1 LKSLASQSRK
11 WLESVLSWLTKYM
24 GSLSKELRKIQ
35 MVVFDRLMRTSD
47 NPDEARLL
55 AEASKQIPKDRR
67 VVIVDSDL
75 AYGNARALAI
85 DLNKVLD
92 EDELL
97 FLAHDQAGLNWA
109 KSNGLPAAV
118 FSSKSDANSAEL
130 WDKLI
135 RAKVSVHDT
144 HNWWRTRDQL
154 LQRSLLEG
162 SYKVQLWHGATGPV
176 GKVFGLE
183 RLNTAKTFWHF
194 SAVATSS
201 VGFDALINEPSQA
214 EYRRTRSMIAHKSVH
229 DVEYRL
235 VDAMNSKSWMPKE
248 KVKIL
253 VAPTYSES
261 TEGEDQLVAWIAQL
275 AGVAR
280 TKNWDVDVAL
290 HPGAK
295 PRVAKLIKK
304 HAKLTPR
311 IDGITTS
318 ELLNFSVVVT
328 DFSGIAHDALLLG
341 IPTVSVLVDFDS
353 YQDLCPSLVDQDQ
366 MDIAYVANEIK
377 DLQNQIELAVSS
389 DPLASLRE
397 VYANKVE
404 TGLQALP
411 GVNTRESVLA
421 ALNA

>member
-1 LKSLASQSRK
+1 
-11 WLESVLSWLTKYM
+11 M

-35 MVVFDRLMRTSD
+35 MVVFDRFMRSSD

-55 AEASKQIPKDRR
+55 AEASRQIPKDRR

-97 FLAHDQAGLNWA
+97 FLADDQAGLNWA
-109 KSNGLPAAV
+109 KSQGLPAAV
-118 FSSKSDANSAEL
+118 FSSKSEANSAEL

-135 RAKVSVHDT
+135 RAKVSVYDT
-144 HNWWRTRDQL
+144 HTWWRTRDQL
-154 LQRSLLEG
+154 LQKSLLEG

-183 RLNTAKTFWHF
+183 RLNTAMTFWHF

-201 VGFDALINEPSQA
+201 VGFDALVNEPSQA
-214 EYRRTRSMIAHKSVH
+214 EYRRTRSLIAHKSVH

-235 VDAMNSKSWMPKE
+235 VEAMNSKSWFPKE
-248 KVKIL
+248 KTKIL
-253 VAPTYSES
+253 VVPTYSES

-280 TKNWDVDVAL
+280 TKNWLVDVAL

-304 HAKLTPR
+304 HAKLTPS
-311 IDGITTS
+311 IHGVTTN
-318 ELLNFSVVVT
+318 ELLSYSAVVT

-341 IPTVSVLVDFDS
+341 IPTVSVLVDFDN

-366 MDIAYVANEIK
+366 MNVAYVVNEINN
-377 DLQNQIELAVSS
+377 LQHQLEIAIGS
-389 DPLASLRE
+389 DPLASERE
-397 VYANKVE
+397 AYVNKVV

-421 ALNA
+421 ALNF

>member
-1 LKSLASQSRK
+1 
-11 WLESVLSWLTKYM
+11 M

-35 MVVFDRLMRTSD
+35 MVAFDRFMRSSD
-47 NPDEARLL
+47 NSDEARLL
-55 AEASKQIPKDRR
+55 AEASRQIPKDRR

-92 EDELL
+92 DDELL
-97 FLAHDQAGLNWA
+97 FLADDQAGLSWA
-109 KSNGLPAAV
+109 KSHGLPAAL
-118 FSSKSDANSAEL
+118 FSSKFKANSAEL

-135 RAKVSVHDT
+135 RAKVSVYDT

-201 VGFDALINEPSQA
+201 IGFDVLVNEPSQA
-214 EYRRTRSMIAHKSVH
+214 EYRRTRSMLADKSIH

-235 VDAMNSKSWMPKE
+235 VEAMNSKSWMPKE
-248 KVKIL
+248 NVKIL

-280 TKNWDVDVAL
+280 NKNWIVDVAL

-304 HAKLTPR
+304 RAKLTPK
-311 IDGITTS
+311 IDGVTTH
-318 ELLNFSVVVT
+318 ELLSYSSVVT

-341 IPTVSVLVDFDS
+341 IPTVSMLVDFDN

-366 MDIAYVANEIK
+366 MNVAYVVKEIK

-389 DPLASLRE
+389 DPLASQRDAY
-397 VYANKVE
+397 VNKVV

-411 GVNTRESVLA
+411 GVNTRESVLS
-421 ALNA
+421 ALDA

>member
-1 LKSLASQSRK
+1 
-11 WLESVLSWLTKYM
+11 M

-97 FLAHDQAGLNWA
+97 FLAYDQAGLNWA
-109 KSNGLPAAV
+109 KSNGLPAAI
-118 FSSKSDANSAEL
+118 FSSKSQANSAEL

-135 RAKVSVHDT
+135 RAKVSVYDT

-183 RLNTAKTFWHF
+183 RLNTSKTFWHF

-201 VGFDALINEPSQA
+201 VGFDELVNEPSQA
-214 EYRRTRSMIAHKSVH
+214 EYRRTRSMIADKSVH

-261 TEGEDQLVAWIAQL
+261 TQGEDQLVAWIAQL

-280 TKNWDVDVAL
+280 TNDWLVDVAL

-304 HAKLTPR
+304 HAKLTPK
-311 IDGITTS
+311 IDGVTTH
-318 ELLNFSVVVT
+318 ELLSFTAVVT

-341 IPTVSVLVDFDS
+341 IPTVSVLVDFDN
-353 YQDLCPSLVDQDQ
+353 YHELCPSLVDADQ
-366 MDIAYVANEIK
+366 MNVTYVVNEIK
-377 DLQNQIELAVSS
+377 NLQNQIELAVSS
-389 DPLASLRE
+389 DPLASQRE
-397 VYANKVE
+397 AYVNKVVS
-404 TGLQALP
+404 GLQALP
-411 GVNTRESVLA
+411 GVNTRESVLT

>member
-1 LKSLASQSRK
+1 
-11 WLESVLSWLTKYM
+11 M

-35 MVVFDRLMRTSD
+35 MVVFDRFMRSSD

-55 AEASKQIPKDRR
+55 AEASSQIPKDRR

-97 FLAHDQAGLNWA
+97 FLAYDQAGLNWA
-109 KSNGLPAAV
+109 KSNDLPAAI
-118 FSSKSDANSAEL
+118 FSSKSEANSAEL

-135 RAKVSVHDT
+135 RAKVSVYDT

-154 LQRSLLEG
+154 LLRSLLEG

-194 SAVATSS
+194 SAIATSS
-201 VGFDALINEPSQA
+201 VGFDVLVNEPSQA
-214 EYRRTRSMIAHKSVH
+214 EYRRTRSMLAHKSVH

-235 VDAMNSKSWMPKE
+235 VEAMNSKSWMPKE

-275 AGVAR
+275 AGIAR

-304 HAKLTPR
+304 HAKLTPK
-311 IDGITTS
+311 IDGVTTNK
-318 ELLNFSVVVT
+318 LLSYSVVVT

-341 IPTVSVLVDFDS
+341 IPSVSVLVDFAN

-366 MDIAYVANEIK
+366 MNVAYVVNDMK
-377 DLQNQIELAVSS
+377 DLDHQIELAISS
-389 DPLASLRE
+389 DPLASERE
-397 VYANKVE
+397 AYVNKVV
-404 TGLQALP
+404 TGLEGLP

-421 ALNA
+421 ALDA

>member
-1 LKSLASQSRK
+1 
-11 WLESVLSWLTKYM
+11 M

-35 MVVFDRLMRTSD
+35 MVVFDRFMRSSD

-97 FLAHDQAGLNWA
+97 FLAYDQAGLNWA

-118 FSSKSDANSAEL
+118 FSSKSEANSAEL

-135 RAKVSVHDT
+135 RAKVSVYDT

-201 VGFDALINEPSQA
+201 VGFDVLVNEPSQA
-214 EYRRTRSMIAHKSVH
+214 EYRRTRSMIAEKSVH

-235 VDAMNSKSWMPKE
+235 VEAMNSQSWMPNE
-248 KVKIL
+248 NVKIL

-304 HAKLTPR
+304 HAKLTPQ

-318 ELLNFSVVVT
+318 ELLNYSAVVT

-341 IPTVSVLVDFDS
+341 MPTVSVLVDFDG

-366 MDIAYVANEIK
+366 MDVAYVVNEINN
-377 DLQNQIELAVSS
+377 LQHQIELAIGS
-389 DPLASLRE
+389 DPLASARE
-397 VYANKVE
+397 AYVNKVV

-411 GVNTRESVLA
+411 GVNTRESVLS
-421 ALNA
+421 ALGA

>member
-1 LKSLASQSRK
+1 
-11 WLESVLSWLTKYM
+11 M

-35 MVVFDRLMRTSD
+35 MVVFDRFMRSSD

-97 FLAHDQAGLNWA
+97 FLAYDQAGLNWA

-118 FSSKSDANSAEL
+118 FSSKSEANSAEL

-135 RAKVSVHDT
+135 RAKVSVYDT

-201 VGFDALINEPSQA
+201 VGFDVLVNEPSQA
-214 EYRRTRSMIAHKSVH
+214 EYRRTRSMIAEKSVH

-235 VDAMNSKSWMPKE
+235 VEAMNSKSWMPKE

-280 TKNWDVDVAL
+280 TKNWIVDVAL

-304 HAKLTPR
+304 HAKLTPK
-311 IDGITTS
+311 IDGVTTN
-318 ELLNFSVVVT
+318 ELLSYSAVVT

-341 IPTVSVLVDFDS
+341 IPTVSVLVDFDN

-366 MDIAYVANEIK
+366 MDVAYVVNEIK
-377 DLQNQIELAVSS
+377 DLQNQIELAISS
-389 DPLASLRE
+389 DPLASERE
-397 VYANKVE
+397 AYVNKVV

>member
-1 LKSLASQSRK
+1 
-11 WLESVLSWLTKYM
+11 M

-35 MVVFDRLMRTSD
+35 MVVFDRFMRSSD

-55 AEASKQIPKDRR
+55 AEASRQIPKDRR

-85 DLNKVLD
+85 DLNKVID

-97 FLAHDQAGLNWA
+97 FLAYDQAGLNWA
-109 KSNGLPAAV
+109 KSNGLPSAV
-118 FSSKSDANSAEL
+118 FSSKSEANSAEL

-135 RAKVSVHDT
+135 RAKVSVYDT

-154 LQRSLLEG
+154 LQKSLLEG
-162 SYKVQLWHGATGPV
+162 SYKIQLWHGATGPV

-201 VGFDALINEPSQA
+201 VGFDALVNEPSQA
-214 EYRRTRSMIAHKSVH
+214 EYRRTRSMIAEKSVH

-235 VDAMNSKSWMPKE
+235 VGAMNSKSWMPKDN
-248 KVKIL
+248 VNIL

-261 TEGEDQLVAWIAQL
+261 TEGEDQLVAWIVQL
-275 AGVAR
+275 AGFAR
-280 TKNWDVDVAL
+280 AKDWLVDVAL

-311 IDGITTS
+311 IDGVTTN
-318 ELLNFSVVVT
+318 ELSSYSAVVT

-341 IPTVSVLVDFDS
+341 IPTVSVLVDFDN
-353 YQDLCPSLVDQDQ
+353 YQDLCPALIDQDQ
-366 MDIAYVANEIK
+366 KNVAYVVNEIK
-377 DLQNQIELAVSS
+377 DLQHQIELAIGS
-389 DPLASLRE
+389 DPLASGRE
-397 VYANKVE
+397 AFVNKVV

-411 GVNTRESVLA
+411 GANTRESVLA

>member
-1 LKSLASQSRK
+1 M
-11 WLESVLSWLTKYM
+11 LTT
-24 GSLSKELRKIQ
+24 ELRKIQ
-35 MVVFDRLMRTSD
+35 MVVFDRFMRSSE
-47 NPDEARLL
+47 NPNEARML
-55 AEASKQIPKDRR
+55 ADASKQIPKDRR

-75 AYGNARALAI
+75 AYGNARALAL

-97 FLAHDQAGLNWA
+97 FLAYDQKGLAWANSHD
-109 KSNGLPAAV
+109 LPAV
-118 FSSKSDANSAEL
+118 LFSTKSDGGSAEL

-135 RAKVSVHDT
+135 RAKVSVYDT
-144 HNWWRTRDQL
+144 HNWWRTNDQL

-162 SYKVQLWHGATGPV
+162 SHKIQLWHGATGPV

-183 RLNTAKTFWHF
+183 RLNTSKTFWHF

-201 VGFDALINEPSQA
+201 VGFDELVNEPSQA
-214 EYRRTRSMIAHKSVH
+214 EYRRTRSMIANKSVH

-235 VDAMNSKSWMPKE
+235 VEAMSSKSWVQKD

-253 VAPTYSES
+253 IAPTYSES
-261 TEGEDQLVAWIAQL
+261 ADGEDQLVAWIAQL

-280 TKNWDVDVAL
+280 TKNWIVDVSL

-311 IDGITTS
+311 IDGVRTD
-318 ELLNFSVVVT
+318 ELLNYSAVIT

-341 IPTVSVLVDFDS
+341 IPTVSVLVDFDN

-366 MDIAYVANEIK
+366 MNVAYVVNEIQE
-377 DLQNQIELAVSS
+377 LQRQVELSIDS
-389 DPLASLRE
+389 DPLVSARE
-397 VYANKVE
+397 AYVTKVVK
-404 TGLQALP
+404 GLQALP
-411 GVNTRESVLA
+411 GVNTRDSVVA
-421 ALNA
+421 ALNAES

>member
-1 LKSLASQSRK
+1 MGL
-11 WLESVLSWLTKYM
+11 LTA
-24 GSLSKELRKIQ
+24 ELRKIQ
-35 MVVFDRLMRTSD
+35 MVAFDRIMRSSD

-55 AEASKQIPKDRR
+55 AETSKQIPKDRR
-67 VVIVDSDL
+67 VVVVDSDL
-75 AYGNARALAI
+75 AYGNARALAL

-97 FLAHDQAGLNWA
+97 FLAFDQSGLNWA

-118 FSSKSDANSAEL
+118 FSSKSEPESAEL

-135 RAKVSVHDT
+135 RAKVSVYDT

-183 RLNTAKTFWHF
+183 RLHSAKTFWHF

-201 VGFDALINEPSQA
+201 VGFDALVNEPSQA

-235 VDAMNSKSWMPKE
+235 VEAMNSKSWVPKE
-248 KVKIL
+248 GVKIL

-261 TEGEDQLVAWIAQL
+261 IDGEDQLVAWIAQL
-275 AGVAR
+275 AGIAR
-280 TKNWDVDVAL
+280 TRNWIVDVAL

-295 PRVAKLIKK
+295 PRVSRLVKK
-304 HAKLTPR
+304 HAKLTPK
-311 IDGITTS
+311 IDGVSTS
-318 ELLNFSVVVT
+318 DLFDYSAVVT

-341 IPTVSVLVDFDS
+341 IPTVSVLVDFDN
-353 YQDLCPSLVDQDQ
+353 YRDHCPSLVDQDQ
-366 MDIAYVANEIK
+366 VNVAYVVNDIN
-377 DLQNQIELAVSS
+377 DLQNQVEKAIGQDSS
-389 DPLASLRE
+389 ASQRE
-397 VYANKVE
+397 VYVNKVVSS
-404 TGLQALP
+404 LDALP
-411 GVNTRESVLA
+411 GVNTRETVLT
-421 ALNA
+421 ALED